1 MGVCKK
7 NSILKMA
14 VLPWALAGLLGMG
27 VFAGTAFAGTKGE
40 GQEQM
45 LTREDIYAEYHR
57 NVQCSVYPAP
67 GGDLA
72 EVFWYKVG
80 EDGGGFTSMPPA
92 KMSARPGRRMN
103 IVTRRIW
110 RLPNSPSVMI
120 CHRISITAVWVRELC
135 RWSLLPG

>member
-14 VLPWALAGLLGMG
+14 VLLWALAGLLGMG

-67 GGDLA
+67 GGDLT

-80 EDGGGFTSMPPA
+80 EDGGGFTSVDLNTGRQILILQEGYE
-92 KMSARPGRRMN
+92 MSFWYE
-103 IVTRRIW
+103 IDTVSYTHLT
-110 RLPNSPSVMI
+110 LP
-120 CHRISITAVWVRELC
+120 TT
-135 RWSLLPG
+135 